1 MTSVI
6 PWVGAADEDP
16 EEPSRL
22 PGAARNWLVAKGSLP
37 SPVHLKHSVKWW
49 LTYGLKH
56 LVALGLKTPYLLL
69 LELLPIFRGVGRV
82 VSGWVRWCAAS
93 HYTDAIAVAE
103 GSDRAKHAE
112 RLEKTR
118 SGRRKLTLAAVLALG
133 GTVWW
138 AAVAQPLW
146 LILAGFALVVVF
158 DFVGRAGREKSE
170 APIIFPRSHLAEGM
184 PLSSLRAELQR
195 ILEFE
200 GFDPDSTVVDL
211 PMPVRNGWRVPYH
224 SRAAVDDAHLRL
236 IEPALQIRRNG
247 ITQVKDPGNS
257 ALGELWITLA
267 DPLADVIPSPELSPL
282 SVYGLL
288 PLGVNANGGEWVEAF
303 LRAHFLVVGAS
314 RSGKSSLFWQIIY
327 VLRKCAEVELDAI
340 DLTDG
345 PCFSACRRAFRRRAT
360 DEDGAKRILTEAVAL
375 IKQRVGELS
384 RLAED
389 DDTPDEFDENHQPS
403 REHPQRVVLIDEGA
417 RVTENKELLPLVEYI
432 LRYGAKAAVVLGIA
446 GQGGGLDDFG
456 SSIVRGQIMLKIM
469 MACSRG
475 DVLSIFGK
483 DARDSGYRPD
493 LLEPA
498 QGDEIRD
505 AGKAFVQSA
514 TSSSPEMRRA
524 YRLEQADVR
533 RRDRQLGA
541 RAETYVD
548 AIEAAEVPAALT
560 LLETVFAEHSADRI
574 PSAMVLKF
582 AMDHGDQWTD
592 MALAD
597 ALRPHGVE
605 THKAR
610 TELAE
615 GRSVMCYYRTEL
627 QAALGAL

>member
-1 MTSVI
+1 MTSVV
-6 PWVGAADEDP
+6 PWVDGHDEP
-16 EEPSRL
+16 QRL
-22 PGAARNWLVAKGSLP
+22 PSAARNWLVERGSLP
-37 SPVHLKHSVKWW
+37 SPTHLKHSAKWW

-69 LELLPIFRGVGRV
+69 LELLPICRGLGRV
-82 VSGWVRWCAAS
+82 VSGWVQWCAVS
-93 HYTDAIAVAE
+93 HYTESIAVAD
-103 GSDRAKHAE
+103 GSDRAKHSE

-118 SGRRKLTLAAVLALG
+118 SGRRKLSLGALLLLG
-133 GTVWW
+133 GGAWW
-138 AAVAQPLW
+138 AAVAQPWGLV
-146 LILAGFALVVVF
+146 LAGVILVVAF
-158 DFVGRAGREKSE
+158 DCVGRSGREKTE

-224 SRAAVDDAHLRL
+224 SRAAIEDTHLRL
-236 IEPALQIRRNG
+236 VEPALQIRRNG

-257 ALGELWITLA
+257 ALGELWITLT
-267 DPLADVIPSPELSPL
+267 DPLAEVVPSPELPAQSI
-282 SVYGLL
+282 YQLL
-288 PLGVNANGGEWVEAF
+288 PLGVNANGGEWSEAF
-303 LRAHFLVVGAS
+303 LRAHFLCVGAS

-327 VLRKCAEVELDAI
+327 VLRKCLEVELDAI

-360 DEDGAKRILTEAVAL
+360 DEDGAKRILTEAVTL
-375 IKQRVGELS
+375 IMTRVRELS

-389 DDTPDEFDENHQPS
+389 DDTPDEFEENHQPTP
-403 REHPQRVVLIDEGA
+403 EHPQRVILIDEGA

-475 DVLSIFGK
+475 DVLSIYGK

-498 QGDEIRD
+498 QGNEIRD
-505 AGKAFVQSA
+505 AGKAYVQSA
-514 TSSSPEMRRA
+514 TSATPEMRRA

-533 RRDRQLGA
+533 RRDRELGS
-541 RAETYVD
+541 RAEAERNV
-548 AIEAAEVPAALT
+548 IEAAEVPTILVDVEKVFSDAGNLERIPTAELLAALQGVGHE
-560 LLETVFAEHSADRI
+560 L
-574 PSAMVLKF
+574 
-582 AMDHGDQWTD
+582 
-592 MALAD
+592 D
-597 ALRPHGVE
+597 AR
-605 THKAR
+605 
-610 TELAE
+610 ELAE
-615 GRSVMCYYRTEL
+615 QLRPVKLTPGARWRPTAGADPVRGYYL
-627 QAALGAL
+627 VDVQAALERCS